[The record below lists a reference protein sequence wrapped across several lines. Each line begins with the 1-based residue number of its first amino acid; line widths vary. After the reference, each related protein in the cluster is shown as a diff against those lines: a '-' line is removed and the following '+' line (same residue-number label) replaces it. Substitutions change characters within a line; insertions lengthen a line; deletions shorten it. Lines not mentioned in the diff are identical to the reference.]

1 MSGTG
6 IGLSGLE
13 VDLVSF
19 RYGAPPLLHDVSLH
33 LRRGE
38 AVALLGPNGAG
49 KSTLLHLLSGTLRP
63 RSGMVRWGGEDLV
76 AMSRRTRAR
85 RVALVPQVFDVPFA
99 FSCREL
105 VALART
111 PYLPPFGGEGPEDR
125 LAVARAL
132 EGTETAHLADR
143 SVLELSGGERQRVLL
158 ALALAQEPEL
168 LLLDEFTAQLD
179 VAHQIALLELVQS
192 LCARSGLTVLATM
205 HDLNLASLFFDRI
218 VVLHQGRIVATGPP
232 AAVLSRELIR
242 DVYDCEA
249 EILRHPAAGV
259 PLVAL
264 SRVTS
269 GRV

>member
-1 MSGTG
+1 MGG
-6 IGLSGLE
+6 AGLH
-13 VDLVSF
+13 VDQVAF
-19 RYGAPPLLHDVSLH
+19 RYGALPLLQDVSLE

-63 RSGMVRWGGEDLV
+63 RSGAVHWGGEDLV
-76 AMSRRTRAR
+76 AMSRRARAR
-85 RVALVPQVFDVPFA
+85 RIALVPQVFDVPFA

-111 PYLPPFGGEGPEDR
+111 PYLPPFGREQHEDR

-179 VAHQIALLELVQS
+179 VAHQIALLELVLG

-205 HDLNLASLFFDRI
+205 HDLNLASLFFERI
-218 VVLHQGRIVATGPP
+218 IVLHEGRIVANGPP
-232 AAVLSRELIR
+232 GAVLTRDLVR
-242 DVYDCEA
+242 DVYGCDA
-249 EILRHPAAGV
+249 EILSHPAAGV

-269 GRV
+269 RRV